1 MEIYSFYTFVESI
14 MDTMNETLMRYGE
27 ANPNFTP
34 IFSGWSSYL
43 WSMLAISLGL
53 WLIFFALQAFGL
65 YFMAKKQ
72 NRTDKYLAFIPFAQT
87 LYMSKL
93 AGKCSFFGRPMKNA
107 GMYAMIAEIVYVA
120 IGALT
125 IAAKMYLYLACG
137 APTPITENYA
147 GMQVITGYVWTNI
160 EGFAEVVYTFY
171 LYSAYIISIFELVYN
186 VLFLIVLLAL
196 IRKYSPKHYFVL
208 SLLSWFIPI
217 ARPIII
223 FVLRNKPPINY
234 EAYMRR
240 QRADYIRRQ
249 QQYYNQFGNP
259 YANGYGNPY
268 GTTQGNPQQNT
279 PTQNE
284 AGNDDPFEE
293 FSSKPNAGGESATQ
307 NTGANPAGNSGSD
320 ADDFFN

>member
-14 MDTMNETLMRYGE
+14 MDTLNETLTRYGE
-27 ANPNFTP
+27 VNPDFKP
-34 IFSGWSSYL
+34 IFSGWHSYL

-53 WLIFFALQAFGL
+53 WLVFFIFQAFGL

-93 AGKCSFFGRPMKNA
+93 AGKCSFFGRTMKNA

-137 APTPITENYA
+137 APTPITENY
-147 GMQVITGYVWTNI
+147 GSMQVITGYVWTNI

-208 SLLSWFIPI
+208 SLLSWFIPV

-259 YANGYGNPY
+259 YANGYGNTY
-268 GTTQGNPQQNT
+268 GTPQGNNPQNAS
-279 PTQNE
+279 TQN
-284 AGNDDPFEE
+284 AANNDDPFEE
-293 FSSKPNAGGESATQ
+293 FSSKPNASNENNTQ
-307 NTGANPAGNSGSD
+307 NAGANSTGNGG
-320 ADDFFN
+320 ADTDEFFN